1 MMSSTK
7 HPAAF
12 TTLRALIVWFLR
24 RFDLFFGL
32 LYERFLRHV
41 VEGVTTG
48 IIVLV
53 EKILP
58 EVGEEVSTLVHFD
71 KLVPVRLVSFERF
84 QLSVR
89 CDSFYT
95 FGFLLFLVIRHQIPV
110 FRGCFLVF
118 RS

>member
-1 MMSSTK
+1 M
-7 HPAAF
+7 
-12 TTLRALIVWFLR
+12 FLR

-58 EVGEEVSTLVHFD
+58 EVGEEIPVPVHTD
-71 KLVPVRLVSFERF
+71 KLAFVRFIGLERLQLPFAAMPLTPFAFCSF
-84 QLSVR
+84 LS
-89 CDSFYT
+89 
-95 FGFLLFLVIRHQIPV
+95 
-110 FRGCFLVF
+110 
-118 RS
+118 